1 MGVEYLHGLGTVE
14 VTSTVE
20 KKQQRDIQITIFVY
34 VYPKKA
40 MPFAS
45 DLLAQMKIVSRAS
58 TTYTIALRSV

>member
-14 VTSTVE
+14 VTSTAE
-20 KKQQRDIQITIFVY
+20 KQQRDIQITIFVY

-58 TTYTIALRSV
+58 TTYTIALRGV